1 MAFVLP
7 AREDRV
13 RNRFRRPDKV
23 VADIRGIGSRHALCG
38 AQPLA
43 TAALGVSQALSFFD
57 PAIINLPSLENCE
70 RIVAL
75 AQSGLEL

>member
-1 MAFVLP
+1 MGTWNRKTVSGTDFS
-7 AREDRV
+7 DRMGV
-13 RNRFRRPDKV
+13 DRTVP
-23 VADIRGIGSRHALCG
+23 GIGSRHALCG